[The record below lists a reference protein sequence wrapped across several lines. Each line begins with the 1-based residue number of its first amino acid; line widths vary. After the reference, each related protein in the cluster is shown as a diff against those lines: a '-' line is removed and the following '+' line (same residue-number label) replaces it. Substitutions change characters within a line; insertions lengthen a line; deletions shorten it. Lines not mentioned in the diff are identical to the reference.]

1 MSGLP
6 SQDHREALAAFQPP
20 WWSLFAASPRAGASR
35 GREGL
40 SRVGRGPWGKTD
52 LGSPGGQINGRRFSP
67 PSEKLLFT
75 PSLPFSIGSRRPLVV
90 HQASGCGWRP
100 WPESREAEQCQQ
112 ASPAPSALWTEP
124 PGSPVTS
131 SGRFCLQKRANDTRS
146 CSRIPLEDWALV
158 WHPLQARAEPAHLPG
173 HCCLLCLLLCAC
185 GDPTEEEQEEG
196 EAGSHRL
203 SCCHKSFFTRI

>member
-1 MSGLP
+1 MSRLP
-6 SQDHREALAAFQPP
+6 SQDHREALAGLQPP
-20 WWSLFAASPRAGASR
+20 WCSLFVVSPSAGASR

-40 SRVGRGPWGKTD
+40 RGAGRGPWGMTE

-100 WPESREAEQCQQ
+100 WLESREAERCQQ

-131 SGRFCLQKRANDTRS
+131 SGRFCLQKRADDTRS
-146 CSRIPLEDWALV
+146 CSRIPAGALGFGLA
-158 WHPLQARAEPAHLPG
+158 PPAS
-173 HCCLLCLLLCAC
+173 
-185 GDPTEEEQEEG
+185 Q
-196 EAGSHRL
+196 S
-203 SCCHKSFFTRI
+203 